1 MGRCAS
7 LTALLAVATGIRV
20 VKKGTDE
27 SDGETMSISGVA
39 IHNYRSD
46 ATRWVVIFREGTS
59 NAALE
64 AWCDDK
70 CELLGHPDQSGIAFV
85 ELACDAQEL
94 EAIVEAKSN
103 DEVEFIE
110 PDPEMIAYEDAEEGE
125 DTEEGEALSTASW
138 GLSAVGVPSRP
149 RTGRNV
155 DIYVLDTGIRVSH
168 RDFDGRAVATL
179 DLTSNRLVE
188 CRGSTSCAGDVQ
200 GHGTHCAGTAGGRT
214 FGVASGA
221 TLHAVKVLDDS
232 GRGSGSWS
240 AAALDW
246 IAARVRRGTVA
257 SMSLGSSGVSST
269 SRRAVDG
276 ATSRGV
282 VVVVAAGNSNA
293 DSCSFSPAH
302 VPNAITV
309 GSTDSRNRRSGFS
322 NFGRCNDIMA
332 PGSAI
337 TSASAGS
344 NTGSARQSGTSM
356 ACPHVSGAAAILLE
370 QSPTRN
376 RNAIMSLLSSSGLRG
391 RISGLNRNDPDLFLW
406 VGR

>member
-1 MGRCAS
+1 MGRFSS
-7 LTALLAVATGIRV
+7 LAALLTVSTGIRV
-20 VKKGTDE
+20 VKKSTDE
-27 SDGETMSISGVA
+27 SDGETVSMSGVA

-46 ATRWVVIFREGTS
+46 ATRWVVMFREGTS

-64 AWCDDK
+64 AWCDHK

-85 ELACDAQEL
+85 ELSCNEEEL
-94 EAIVEAKSN
+94 QAIVEANSN
-103 DEVEFIE
+103 EEVEFIE
-110 PDPEMIAYEDAEEGE
+110 PDAEMVAFEDAEEDAEEGE
-125 DTEEGEALSTASW
+125 ASGTASW

-149 RTGRNV
+149 RTGRGV
-155 DIYVLDTGIRVSH
+155 DIYVLDTGIRVTH
-168 RDFDGRAVATL
+168 RDFEGRALTTL
-179 DLTSNRLVE
+179 DLTRNSLWE
-188 CRGSTSCAGDVQ
+188 CRNSTSCGGDVQ
-200 GHGTHCAGTAGGRT
+200 GHGTHCAGTAGGRD

-221 TLHAVKVLDDS
+221 RLHAVKVLGDD

-246 IAARVRRGTVA
+246 IAARRTGVVA
-257 SMSLGSSGVSST
+257 SMSLGSASVSST

-276 ATSRGV
+276 ATSRGIIV
-282 VVVVAAGNSNA
+282 IVAAGNSNA
-293 DSCSFSPAH
+293 DSCTFSPAH

-322 NFGRCNDIMA
+322 NWGRCNNIMA

-337 TSASAGS
+337 TSASVGS
-344 NTGSARQSGTSM
+344 DRGAVSQSGTSM

-370 QSPTRN
+370 RSPRLN
-376 RNAIMSLLSSSGLRG
+376 RDGIMNALSSSGLRG
-391 RISGLNRNDPDLFLW
+391 RISGLHRDDPDLFLW